1 MFDRFGNN
9 VSEVTQDTFETVG
22 HGLRFTRSVKEF
34 GPKNIVKS
42 TVKETGRAMMI
53 PEND

>member
-1 MFDRFGNN
+1 MTR
-9 VSEVTQDTFETVG
+9 DTFEIVG
-22 HGLRFTRSVKEF
+22 HGLRFTKTIKEL

-42 TVKETGRAMMI
+42 TVKETGRALMV